1 MPSPFPGMDPFIENQ
16 EWQDFHTTFN
26 TLIREVLSPQLEPR
40 YIVRVERRVYIEH
53 TLPAEDEQ
61 RWADVAILHFDV
73 EPAAASPW
81 GGGAA
86 SAMTIAPV
94 ECELPMSEE
103 RHETFLVI
111 RERETMEVVT
121 VLETLS
127 PANKRPGTTGR
138 QQYLNKRETILE
150 SRSHLIELDLLR
162 GGARLPVVGRLPP
175 GDFYAIVSRS
185 GRRPKADVYAWTLRH
200 TLPGISVPLVQGD
213 ADVTLDLQAVF
224 TTVYDRAR
232 YHLSLDY
239 RRPLDPPLTEEQS
252 AWVRQLIEAA
262 SRPVV

>member
-1 MPSPFPGMDPFIENQ
+1 MDPQLENQ
-16 EWQDFHTTFN
+16 EWQDFHTRFN
-26 TLIREVLSPQLEPR
+26 LAISDALAPRVEPR
-40 YIVRVERRVYIEH
+40 YVVRVERRVYVEH
-53 TLPAEDEQ
+53 TLPADDEL
-61 RWADVAILHFDV
+61 RWADVAILRSDS
-73 EPAAASPW
+73 EPA
-81 GGGAA
+81 GA
-86 SAMTIAPV
+86 SAWGAEFASATAIAPV

-111 RERETMEVVT
+111 RERESMEVVT

-127 PANKRPGTTGR
+127 PANKRLGTSGR
-138 QQYLNKRETILE
+138 QQYLSKRESVLE

-185 GRRPKADVYAWTLRH
+185 GRRPKAEVYAWTLRH
-200 TLPGISVPLVQGD
+200 PLPGISVPLKQGD

-232 YHLSLDY
+232 YRLSLNY
-239 RRPLDPPLTEEQS
+239 HRPLDPPLTEVQS
-252 AWVRQLIEAA
+252 AWARQLVEAA
-262 SRPVV
+262 ARPEV